1 MCDVCWNIVI
11 HVLTYLH
18 THNTHTYIHIPHTNT
33 HTHTHIYSYIYTHNT
48 HTHTHTHTHSQILK
62 LEQSVNEIFELFK
75 DLSQLVDLQ
84 QESLDVIQHK
94 VQSSKRHAQKG

>member
-33 HTHTHIYSYIYTHNT
+33 HTHTHIYSYIYTHN
-48 HTHTHTHTHSQILK
+48 THTHTHTHSQILK